1 MSANPAG
8 EPLASPPQGPSAG
21 DAPPVAPPVV
31 APPVVT
37 PPVVTPPVTD
47 NAAMPS
53 PEPESMVPPG
63 SLPAGTPNFF
73 AEYKNVSRDNAAF
86 MYAREDEVEGKIE
99 SVKVGGEIAE
109 KYEPIPEDRECQDC
123 IMAAVFIIFA
133 VSMIGWA
140 MYGSIEL
147 GKNNTQTDFNIAY
160 LWAWSGTG
168 AAAGAVMALTA
179 YFLIQ
184 IAPACMI
191 WTALLV
197 SPCLLIAW
205 GVVLLT
211 LDDGDT
217 TQKTLGGV
225 IAGFGALLLC
235 CAVGCWRDAVPFTCE
250 VLDICVDVMRRHPAM
265 LFMSLFTTFWGMLW
279 PLCCILAY
287 FGAAQMTDHDADEGL
302 SPPGVFGCVVGL
314 VWGGMTMYY
323 VTHVAICGVYA
334 RWYYEKEQLGSVCRS
349 IKVSMFNSLGS
360 SATAGLVT
368 AIVRGIQAMINYVR
382 ESDSVDDNACLQCCL
397 CCLECC
403 VKCIGDMLDYFNQ
416 WGLTQAA
423 IRGTSFCESAR
434 ITYSMM
440 TYSNLSYIFSALL
453 IDFVGDLIIMLCAL
467 AGAGV
472 AFSSATLY
480 KDDDGNNLSTGD
492 AIFGGFLGLN
502 AGACV
507 GSSVATIITSGSKTV
522 LISWVERPMILF
534 EKRPELTLKFI
545 EAITGQTAKAFE
557 KRDTNRAAKASRRA
571 AKAAK
576 KEIEL
581 QSK

>member
-1 MSANPAG
+1 MSVNPAG
-8 EPLASPPQGPSAG
+8 EPLASPPGGPLASAPGEPSAG
-21 DAPPVAPPVV
+21 VAPP
-31 APPVVT
+31 
-37 PPVVTPPVTD
+37 VTPPVTD

-53 PEPESMVPPG
+53 PQPESMVPPG
-63 SLPAGTPNFF
+63 SLPPGTPDFF
-73 AEYKNVSRDNAAF
+73 AEYKNVSGNNPAF

-109 KYEPIPEDRECQDC
+109 KHEPIPEDRQCQDC
-123 IMAAVFIIFA
+123 IMAVVFIIFA

-140 MYGSIEL
+140 TYGSIEL
-147 GKNNTQTDFNIAY
+147 GKENTQTSFDIAY
-160 LWAWSGTG
+160 LWAWSATG
-168 AAAGAVMALTA
+168 AAAGAIMALTA

-197 SPCLLIAW
+197 SPCLLIAY

-217 TQKTLGGV
+217 AQKTIGGV

-235 CAVGCWRDAVPFTCE
+235 CFLGRWRESVPFTCE

-265 LFMSLFTTFWGMLW
+265 LIMSLFTTLWGMLW

-287 FGAAQMTDHDADEGL
+287 FAAAQITDNDPDDGL
-302 SPPGVFGCVVGL
+302 SPPGVFTCVVGL

-334 RWYYEKEQLGSVCRS
+334 RWYYEKEQVGSVCRS
-349 IKVSMFNSLGS
+349 IKVAMFNSLGS

-382 ESDSVDDNACLQCCL
+382 ESDAVDDNACLRCCL

-434 ITYSMM
+434 ITYAMM
-440 TYSNLSYIFSALL
+440 TYSNMSFIFNGLL

-472 AFSSATLY
+472 AFSTATMY
-480 KDDDGNNLSTGD
+480 KDENGENLSTGD
-492 AIFGGFLGLN
+492 AIIGGFLGLN

-507 GSSVATIITSGSKTV
+507 GSSVATVITSGSKTV

-534 EKRPELTLKFI
+534 EKRPELTIKFI
-545 EAITGQTAKAFE
+545 EAITGQTAKAFDT
-557 KRDTNRAAKASRRA
+557 RDTNRAAKADRKQ

-581 QSK
+581 QNQKK